1 MTRQQLIKQLKA
13 IIVDLARPERI
24 WLYGSEASGE
34 ATSTSDV
41 DIAFS
46 AASEYSGEE
55 VKNAAQSLE
64 TLLSFDVVNLAHC
77 EKRFKER
84 VIATGK
90 VIYSNSKQLR
100 AEDALHN
107 FGKALGRLSEA
118 QDFAQEHSEEFGN
131 IVLDLQVK
139 RFEFT
144 YEMCWKAIKRLLTYV
159 GLEATNPRAC
169 FKEAFAQGWL
179 KDEALFLEIIE
190 MRNTSAHT
198 YDLDFVG
205 ELQTRLPAYL
215 NAFKA
220 LYVELQK
227 QLEE

>member
-1 MTRQQLIKQLKA
+1 MTRQQLINQIKA
-13 IIVDLARPERI
+13 LIIDLVKPERI
-24 WLYGSEASGE
+24 WIYGSEAAGE
-34 ATSTSDV
+34 AKSTSDI
-41 DIAFS
+41 DIAFI
-46 AASEYSGEE
+46 
-55 VKNAAQSLE
+55 AAQTYTGDAVKQAAQGFE
-64 TLLSFDVVNLAHC
+64 TLLSFDVINLAHC

-169 FKEAFAQGWL
+169 FKEAFAQDWL

-190 MRNTSAHT
+190 MRNTTAHT
-198 YDLDFVG
+198 YDLDFVS
-205 ELQTRLPAYL
+205 ELTTKLPCYL
-215 NAFKA
+215 IAFKS
-220 LYVELQK
+220 LYIELQK
-227 QLEE
+227 QIEE

>member
-1 MTRQQLIKQLKA
+1 MTRQQLINQLKA
-13 IIVDLARPERI
+13 IIVDKANPERI
-24 WLYGSEASGE
+24 WVYGSEAAGE
-34 ATSTSDV
+34 AKPVSDV
-41 DIAFS
+41 DIAFM
-46 AASEYSGEE
+46 ADKAFTGEE
-55 VKNAAQSLE
+55 IKQAAHTLA

-77 EKRFKER
+77 EQRFKER

-144 YEMCWKAIKRLLTYV
+144 YEMSWKAIKRLLAYV

-205 ELQTRLPAYL
+205 ELQTRLPVYL
-215 NAFKA
+215 GAFKS
-220 LYVELQK
+220 LYVEMQK
-227 QLEE
+227 QVDG